1 MTVVNRKGQESGWQE
16 ERSRKGGIWKC
27 HGKIFLEVTWS
38 CWLIWLAIKLIWNND
53 WLADLILLTNLTCW
67 LTVWEKFI
75 ILTQLAIAKVVSH
88 IPILTN
94 FLQIWMCFEIM
105 MKNGPKIQLCTPLH
119 PNSKVRSL
127 FTHLHVFFLFSQPTL
142 KPCWP
147 VISKKVNNFF
157 RTWPLPSSLARD

>member
-88 IPILTN
+88 IPICW
-94 FLQIWMCFEIM
+94 QISCKYECVLKLWRKM
-105 MKNGPKIQLCTPLH
+105 GPKFSYVPPSTLIP
-119 PNSKVRSL
+119 RSL
-127 FTHLHVFFLFSQPTL
+127 FTHLHVFFPFSQPIL

-147 VISKKVNNFF
+147 DISKKMNNFF